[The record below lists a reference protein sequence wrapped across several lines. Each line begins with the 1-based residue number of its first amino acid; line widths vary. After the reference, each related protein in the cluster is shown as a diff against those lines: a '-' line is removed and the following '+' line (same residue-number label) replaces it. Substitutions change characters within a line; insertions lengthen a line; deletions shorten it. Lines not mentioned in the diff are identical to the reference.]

1 MFEELIFMGL
11 FLLFS
16 IVVSYLLFK
25 YIPSP
30 LDKLV
35 KALAIIGIIIH
46 ELCHVVMCIV
56 THAPISH
63 IKLLEK
69 VETDDR
75 EKVHKFNYRGR
86 VVVGGKKS
94 LTFLQ
99 ALLIGLAPLLISFWI
114 FFLLLDLLFT
124 TDLHVALFFLF
135 VFVMI
140 SIVLAAAP
148 SSADLLTIP
157 SAFQEDPKHSLY
169 QIFLLFLSII
179 TVWVLIISYQL
190 LFFHE
195 IITYFLIGVV
205 YYAIKYCFIGIN
217 KLLHTEIHT
226 KKRNYRALT
235 RRRFKPMKPSKLG
248 IEEPHW

>member
-16 IVVSYLLFK
+16 IGGSYLLFK
-25 YIPSP
+25 YSPHP
-30 LDKLV
+30 LDKV
-35 KALAIIGIIIH
+35 VRALAIIGIIIH
-46 ELCHVVMCIV
+46 ELCHIVMCIV
-56 THAPISH
+56 THTPINH

-69 VETDDR
+69 VETDDG

-99 ALLIGLAPLLISFWI
+99 ALLISLSPLLISFWI
-114 FFLLLDLLFT
+114 FFFLLDLMLT
-124 TDLHVALFFLF
+124 ANVDVVLFFLF
-135 VFVMI
+135 FFIMV

-157 SAFQEDPKHSLY
+157 SAFQEDPRHSLY

-179 TVWVLIISYQL
+179 TVCVLIILYQL
-190 LFFHE
+190 SFFHE
-195 IITYFLIGVV
+195 IITYILIAVV
-205 YYAIKYCFIGIN
+205 YYAFKYGFIGIN
-217 KLLHTEIHT
+217 KLLHLKIHS
-226 KKRNYRALT
+226 KKRNLKAFT